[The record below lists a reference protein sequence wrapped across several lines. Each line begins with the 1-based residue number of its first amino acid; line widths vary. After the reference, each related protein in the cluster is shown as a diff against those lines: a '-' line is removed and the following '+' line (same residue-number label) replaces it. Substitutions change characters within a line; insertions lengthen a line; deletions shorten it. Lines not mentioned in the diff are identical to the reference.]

1 MSFLDKIFGDP
12 LKKHA
17 RRVGTRDA
25 QPEDRETSA
34 RWLLDNGSPEALTA
48 VFKRFE
54 LQLEHSLKDK
64 KEKELVFDL
73 LVETG
78 PAAAV
83 AARDFARTSVHFQW
97 AVAVIDKVEGPGA
110 GTRALIDMLAAQ
122 RVEDEFKPEKKRT
135 LLLFLAERQDSAIA
149 PAAARF
155 LTDFDEGV
163 RHAAIEA
170 ISAQGASQ
178 ESIGSE
184 TEDTSSRDLLA
195 AALINPREESTRIRG
210 RLAEIFAT
218 RSWPVPEDAALQ
230 ANVPVGFRLVEGRLQ
245 RR

>member
-1 MSFLDKIFGDP
+1 MAFLDKIFGDP

-25 QPEDRETSA
+25 QPEDREASA

-64 KEKELVFDL
+64 KEKELVFDM
-73 LVETG
+73 LVEVG
-78 PAAAV
+78 PPAAV
-83 AARDFARTSVHFQW
+83 AAREFARSSVHFQW
-97 AVAVIDKVEGPGA
+97 AVAVIDRLEGPAA
-110 GTRALIDMLAAQ
+110 GTRALIELLEHQ

-135 LLLFLAERQDSAIA
+135 LLLFLAERSDPAVTA
-149 PAAARF
+149 AAARF

-170 ISAQGASQ
+170 IAAQQAPEADAGPSPEA
-178 ESIGSE
+178 
-184 TEDTSSRDLLA
+184 LLGV
-195 AALINPREESTRIRG
+195 ALMNPDEESTRIRG

-218 RSWPVPEDAALQ
+218 RGWRVPDEAAL
-230 ANVPVGFRLVEGRLQ
+230 AGRVPVGFRLVDGCLQ

>member
-1 MSFLDKIFGDP
+1 MSFFDKLFGDP

-17 RRVGTRDA
+17 RRVATRDA
-25 QPEDRETSA
+25 QPEDREASA
-34 RWLLDNGSPEALTA
+34 RWLLDNGSAEALTA

-64 KEKELVFDL
+64 KEKELVFDM
-73 LVETG
+73 LVEVG
-78 PAAAV
+78 APAAV
-83 AARDFARTSVHFQW
+83 AARAFARSSVHFQW
-97 AVAVIDKVEGPGA
+97 AVAVIDRIDGTGA
-110 GTRALIDMLAAQ
+110 GTRTLIELLEHQ

-135 LLLFLAERQDSAIA
+135 LLLFLAERADPAVV

-170 ISAQGASQ
+170 IAAQQAADADPAP
-178 ESIGSE
+178 EA
-184 TEDTSSRDLLA
+184 LLG
-195 AALINPREESTRIRG
+195 AALLNPKEESTRIRG

-218 RSWPVPEDAALQ
+218 RGWPVPDEAALA
-230 ANVPVGFRLVEGRLQ
+230 ANVPVGFRLADGRLQ